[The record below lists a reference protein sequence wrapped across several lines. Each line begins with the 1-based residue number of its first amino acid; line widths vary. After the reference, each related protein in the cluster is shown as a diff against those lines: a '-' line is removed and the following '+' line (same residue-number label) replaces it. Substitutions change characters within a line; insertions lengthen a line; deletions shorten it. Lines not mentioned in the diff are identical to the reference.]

1 MSSECRFQLFLCAHS
16 FDLFSCTEKAAPGGG
31 GPLRPPG
38 GGGGSSGSSGGGG
51 GSPMGGGL
59 FAGGMPKLKK
69 IGGGRSTG
77 SLSSDEP
84 TSSLP
89 STGEGCNRCGCG
101 EVC

>member
-1 MSSECRFQLFLCAHS
+1 
-16 FDLFSCTEKAAPGGG
+16 
-31 GPLRPPG
+31 
-38 GGGGSSGSSGGGG
+38 
-51 GSPMGGGL
+51 MGGGL

-89 STGEGCNRCGCG
+89 STGEGVTDVDVGKCVKCI
-101 EVC
+101 